1 MRKTFPFLAALTIA
15 AALASGCASSQ
26 KKLGRGVSNMGEFAR
41 LGELRRSV
49 EQTTLFEKPG
59 GHYTAGIIQGLSKSF
74 ARTGVG
80 IYEVVTA
87 PFPPYDP
94 VFTDY
99 LAPNPVYPDNY
110 HPGTIEDALFA
121 TDANM
126 GFSGGDIAP
135 YVPGSR
141 FKIFNTQ

>member
-1 MRKTFPFLAALTIA
+1 MRNILSFLAAVALA
-15 AALASGCASSQ
+15 AALTSGCTNAE
-26 KKLGRGVSNMGEFAR
+26 KKFGRGMSNMGEFAR
-41 LGELRRSV
+41 MGEIRRSM
-49 EQTTLFEKPG
+49 EQTAIFEEG
-59 GHYTAGIIQGLSKSF
+59 GHYSTGFIRGFNKSL

-94 VFTDY
+94 VFSDY
-99 LAPNPVYPDNY
+99 LSPNPVYPDNY
-110 HPGTIEDALFA
+110 APDILDDALFA
-121 TDANM
+121 TDNDM

-135 YVPGSR
+135 YIPGSR

>member
-1 MRKTFPFLAALTIA
+1 MRNILPFLAALVIA
-15 AALASGCASSQ
+15 GALCSGCANTGN
-26 KKLGRGVSNMGEFAR
+26 KLGRGMSNMTEFVR
-41 LGELRRSV
+41 LGEMRREV
-49 EQTTLFEKPG
+49 EQTALFDQPG
-59 GHYTAGIIQGLSKSF
+59 GHYATGFIRGLSKSL

-99 LAPNPVYPDNY
+99 LSPNPVYPANY
-110 HPGTIEDALFA
+110 QPGLLQDALFA
-121 TDANM
+121 TDTNM
-126 GFSGGDIAP
+126 GFSGGDVAP
-135 YVPGSR
+135 YIPGSR